1 MLTRSHIMSKK
12 GEWFYSNLKKKKKL
26 NEVKIKLNSKRI
38 HPTAGVKID

>member
-12 GEWFYSNLKKKKKL
+12 REMVLFESKKNL

-38 HPTAGVKID
+38 HPTTVVKID

>member
-12 GEWFYSNLKKKKKL
+12 REMVLFESKKKKL

-38 HPTAGVKID
+38 HPTTVVKID

>member
-12 GEWFYSNLKKKKKL
+12 REMVLFESKKNL

-38 HPTAGVKID
+38 HPTTGVKID